1 MKFNNI
7 SYRLVRKLAAKL
19 SKYVSIREKDFVKR
33 ETEDWY
39 KIFKNEKSFTH
50 KLSNNIK
57 INLYSDSILSQLIY
71 NGFEELEL
79 DFLKANL
86 SSGDIFLDI
95 GSNIGLFSLVAS
107 QRVGDAGLVVAYE
120 PNPVT
125 YSRLIENI
133 KINNFDNIQTH
144 NIGLSNLKSDLD
156 FYISKNGY
164 DAWNSFAPEPSKLQE
179 MIKVPV
185 STLDSLVK
193 ELDVEKIKVI
203 KIDVEGW
210 EKFVLQGGQQ
220 FLTKFSPLLIVEFGE
235 ANALNANYYVQE
247 LFAILEDMGYNWY
260 DIQSDLSLL
269 PHRKK
274 LAYPYSNL
282 IAKKV

>member
-7 SYRLVRKLAAKL
+7 SYKLAQKLVTKL
-19 SKYVSIREKDFVKR
+19 SKYVSIRDKSFVKKEAQAWQR
-33 ETEDWY
+33 
-39 KIFKNEKSFTH
+39 IFKNEKSFTH
-50 KLSNNIK
+50 TLSNNIK
-57 INLYSDSILSQLIY
+57 IILYSDSILSQLIY

-107 QRVGDAGLVVAYE
+107 QRVGDEGLVVAYE

-125 YSRLIENI
+125 YFRLVENI
-133 KINNFDNIQTH
+133 KINGLNNIQTH
-144 NIGLSNLKSDLD
+144 NIGLSNSKNELD

-179 MIKVPV
+179 KIKVPV
-185 STLDSLVK
+185 STLDTVIK
-193 ELDVEKIKVI
+193 ELDIEKIKVI

-220 FLTKFSPLLIVEFGE
+220 FLTEFNPLLIVEFGE
-235 ANALNANYYVQE
+235 ANALSADYYVQE
-247 LFAILEDMGYNWY
+247 LFAILEDMGYKWY
-260 DIQSDLSLL
+260 DIQSDLTLL

-282 IAKKV
+282 IAKKI